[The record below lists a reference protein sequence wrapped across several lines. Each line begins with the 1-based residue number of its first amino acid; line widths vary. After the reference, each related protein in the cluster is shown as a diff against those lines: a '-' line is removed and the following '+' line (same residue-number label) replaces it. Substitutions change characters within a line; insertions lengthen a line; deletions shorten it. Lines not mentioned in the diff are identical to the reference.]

1 MQQITNTNINNQ
13 HKITTQYRTE
23 RFMKRFSC
31 SFLSVFLSIIL
42 ALFFCIPAFA
52 AVDWPSDCDIRS
64 EGGIVMDADSGA
76 ILYGKNIH
84 EHYYPASI
92 TKILTALVV
101 LENSPDLNEIVTFSK
116 NAVYNVEEGSSS
128 AGLSPG
134 DQLSIRDCLY
144 ALLLKSAN
152 EAGNALAEHI
162 AGSIPQFVE
171 MMNAKAEQLGC
182 VDSHFANP
190 SGLNNPEHYTS
201 AYDMALIAKAA
212 FSNETLTEIASTVY
226 YDLPPLKQY
235 PEGQTV
241 YIGHKMLKKNFSAYY
256 PYAVAG
262 KTGYTSLAGNTLV
275 TYAKKDGMRLVAVVL
290 KGSNP
295 THYSDTRTLFEF
307 GFQNFKTIHIADNE
321 TTYTSLENDLS
332 IAGLSTRT
340 KPLLSLSE
348 TDTIT
353 IPKAAAF
360 EDTVS
365 TLSYDLT
372 PPYPSTAIAELN
384 YTYQDHFIGRAYL
397 EIDQAMLDGDST
409 IEPEALET
417 LSADQLPTLE
427 SEEPLSSARSSA
439 KNSAGNT
446 ARNTARNT
454 ADAQAPETDDSAK
467 SNGGSIFPFSLFSQG
482 KAAEN
487 NDAENNS
494 VENNGVESN
503 TPDNVQNIQETD
515 TPNSLTMLN
524 EEQNQQ
530 NTQNEKNERNRQN
543 GQSGQS
549 EDMIQPRGSMGLSS
563 QDNEKE
569 VLRWNVLR
577 LIAIVLLFFFIVG
590 FIQWQRRK
598 RRERQLQEERSR
610 RERRQ
615 ERLYEAGYTQREFN
629 RLLEERRQRQRNLSS
644 NAGKNKKNSSK
655 YLSSRHQQH
664 GGPSK
669 KI

>member
-1 MQQITNTNINNQ
+1 
-13 HKITTQYRTE
+13 
-23 RFMKRFSC
+23 MKRFSC
-31 SFLSVFLSIIL
+31 GLLSILL
-42 ALFFCIPAFA
+42 ALLLFSIPAFA
-52 AVDWPSDCDIRS
+52 AVDWPSECEIRS

-116 NAVYNVEEGSSS
+116 NAVHNVEEGSSS

-134 DQLSIRDCLY
+134 DQLSIHDCLY

-152 EAGNALAEHI
+152 EAANALAEHI

-212 FSNETLTEIASTVY
+212 FSNETLAEISSTVY

-295 THYSDTRTLFEF
+295 SHYSDTRTLFEF
-307 GFQNFKTIHIADNE
+307 GFQNFKTIPIAENE
-321 TTYTSLENDLS
+321 TAYTSLENDLS

-340 KPLLSLSE
+340 RPLLSLRQ

-353 IPKAAAF
+353 IPKTAAF

-397 EIDQAMLDGDST
+397 EIDQAMLNGDST
-409 IEPEALET
+409 LEPAVQET
-417 LSADQLPTLE
+417 LPADQLPTLE
-427 SEEPLSSARSSA
+427 SDETHAFAKNASGNSMGNSTGNSAS
-439 KNSAGNT
+439 NSAGNSVGNSVGMQESFESEGEP
-446 ARNTARNT
+446 R
-454 ADAQAPETDDSAK
+454 K
-467 SNGGSIFPFSLFSQG
+467 SSGGTKKHLLPFSLFG
-482 KAAEN
+482 KKDADANDTQRDEMTPMEELEQQAEAAQQS
-487 NDAENNS
+487 D
-494 VENNGVESN
+494 
-503 TPDNVQNIQETD
+503 DVQ
-515 TPNSLTMLN
+515 PL
-524 EEQNQQ
+524 
-530 NTQNEKNERNRQN
+530 
-543 GQSGQS
+543 
-549 EDMIQPRGSMGLSS
+549 GSMGLSS
-563 QDNEKE
+563 SQNLEKE
-569 VLRWNVLR
+569 TLRWNLLR
-577 LIAIVLLFFFIVG
+577 LAAILCLLAFIVG
-590 FIQWQRRK
+590 FIRWQWKQRRQK
-598 RRERQLQEERSR
+598 QLQEERLR

-615 ERLYEAGYTQREFN
+615 ERLYEAGYTQKEFN
-629 RLLEERRQRQRNLSS
+629 RLLEEKRQKEKNASQRTS
-644 NAGKNKKNSSK
+644 KNKKTSSSYSSSK
-655 YLSSRHQQH
+655 HRKY
-664 GGPSK
+664 GGPSR